1 MFVTATCVS
10 ANSVSIVVELIHLL
24 LLFTSLSGKN
34 TSHVLIIHYSLQTYS
49 PAHLHNNTDTLLLDT
64 KPPPTPPTSQYQG
77 KSGQTSHPARQM
89 AGLGWVIGVVYFFS
103 ICRFVI
109 FWFCHFTNNEMPL
122 SSHCKHMPVYW
133 SEVCGSWLFVLL
145 SEERGERWE
154 VRCW

>member
-1 MFVTATCVS
+1 MCPGKHWLYSRIDPLTVIIYFTVT
-10 ANSVSIVVELIHLL
+10 E
-24 LLFTSLSGKN
+24 N

-109 FWFCHFTNNEMPL
+109 F
-122 SSHCKHMPVYW
+122 
-133 SEVCGSWLFVLL
+133 
-145 SEERGERWE
+145 
-154 VRCW
+154 